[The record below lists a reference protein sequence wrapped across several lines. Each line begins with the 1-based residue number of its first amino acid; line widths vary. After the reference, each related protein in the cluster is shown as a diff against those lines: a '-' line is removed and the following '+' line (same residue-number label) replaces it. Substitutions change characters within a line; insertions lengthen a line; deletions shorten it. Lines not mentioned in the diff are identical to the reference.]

1 MKDIFFSRLIFLK
14 KIKMLIKI
22 SYHNRN
28 SIRNPSRYHSF
39 PSYLFFNSCILFF
52 SHKRFNFIS
61 THSRPC
67 LSNIFIPHGISCQN
81 SQKIDKSGHDLL
93 IKAGFL
99 RQSSSGIYTIL
110 PLALR
115 VQEKIENIIDTSLY
129 KINASKISLP
139 NLSTS
144 YLWKKSRRWDLLGN
158 ELFRLK
164 NRRGTEYC
172 LSPTHEEEITN
183 LIATEISSWRQL
195 PLKLYQTGKKFR
207 DEIRPRRGLLRGYE
221 FIMNDL
227 YTFDKSKEDALQTY
241 KLICDTYKEI
251 FSKLELPIVMAEAN
265 NGNIGG
271 DLSHEFHI
279 IFSCGED
286 TLIICKSCGYIS
298 NEEFTHVKLKFQI
311 PFKLENCNCFYI
323 KDIND
328 IIIGIAYVPIDR
340 EINLLLVN
348 KMMKSINSEI
358 FTITPN
364 TDVKRGTKNHYKNEI
379 IHILDENFNPNSFT
393 YPNHLKCFRNRLITA
408 SIIKSRKKDLC
419 YKCSKPLISQK
430 SIELAHTFYLGTKY
444 SSALSATFTSEKD
457 NNILP
462 IEMGCYGIGISR
474 ILSSIAEIN
483 KDDKGLIWPIT
494 IAPWKAVIIS
504 TSDLDHMLYK
514 VYDMI
519 FCYFEKD
526 SIIIDDR
533 KNKGFIWKMK
543 DSDLIGFPYTIII
556 GRHWKETGELEI
568 QIRKTGEK
576 IFVKPENIK
585 NII

>member
-1 MKDIFFSRLIFLK
+1 MIINFYNKNYIKKPSEYLVFSL
-14 KIKMLIKI
+14 
-22 SYHNRN
+22 N
-28 SIRNPSRYHSF
+28 
-39 PSYLFFNSCILFF
+39 LFFNSYTLFF
-52 SHKRFNFIS
+52 SHKRFNFTS
-61 THSRPC
+61 SHSRPC
-67 LSNIFIPHGISCQN
+67 LSNIFIPNTVSYQN
-81 SQKIDKSGHDLL
+81 PQKIDKSGHDLL

-99 RQSSSGIYTIL
+99 RQSSSGIYTVL

-129 KINASKISLP
+129 KINASKICLP
-139 NLSTS
+139 NLLTS

-158 ELFRLK
+158 ELFKLK
-164 NRRGTEYC
+164 NRRGIEYC
-172 LSPTHEEEITN
+172 LSPTHEEEITS
-183 LIATEISSWRQL
+183 LISAEISSWRQL

-207 DEIRPRRGLLRGYE
+207 DEMRPRRGLLRGCE

-271 DLSHEFHI
+271 DLSHEFHV

-286 TLIICKSCGYIS
+286 TLIMCKSCGYVS
-298 NEEFTHVKLKFQI
+298 NEEYAHVKSKSRI
-311 PFKLENCNCFYI
+311 PFRLGDCNCFYI
-323 KDIND
+323 KDMNN
-328 IIIGIAYVPIDR
+328 IIMGIAYVPIDR
-340 EINLLLVN
+340 EINLLLLN
-348 KMMKSINSEI
+348 KIMKNINSET
-358 FTITPN
+358 FTIIPESDTGN
-364 TDVKRGTKNHYKNEI
+364 EAKNHYRNEI
-379 IHILDENFNPNSFT
+379 IHILDENFNPSSFT
-393 YPNHLKCFRNRLITA
+393 YSNHLKCFQNRLITA
-408 SIIKSRKKDLC
+408 SITKSKENDLC
-419 YKCSKPLISQK
+419 CRCSNPLIFEK

-444 SSALSATFTSEKD
+444 STALSATFTSEKD

-526 SIIIDDR
+526 SIIIDNR

-556 GRHWKETGELEI
+556 GKHWKETGELEV

-576 IFVKPENIK
+576 IYVKPENIK